1 MTLLDQMKRSEQYDD
16 EGVLPEE
23 AADER
28 KKKQTD
34 KEKYM
39 DFYDDVKQ
47 PSRYIKEDW

>member
-34 KEKYM
+34 KEKKRFIVHGFKNLHRILY
-39 DFYDDVKQ
+39 
-47 PSRYIKEDW
+47 